1 MRRAAPGS
9 PLPRLAR
16 FASRPRRPAPSPRRP
31 PPRLPAAAPDGPVG
45 ARVQAYDVV
54 LYDDDDPDPH
64 PRPDPHPDPSASP
77 TTFALGHVAAVV
89 DDERCEVHPLD
100 EEEGNPGV
108 WLESHERPPTVVRL
122 ERVALIVDHDFAQR
136 MAPDRVSNPHGEHA
150 EDVWR
155 IATRDLPPNT
165 RRR

>member
-1 MRRAAPGS
+1 
-9 PLPRLAR
+9 
-16 FASRPRRPAPSPRRP
+16 
-31 PPRLPAAAPDGPVG
+31 
-45 ARVQAYDVV
+45 VQAYDVV
-54 LYDDDDPDPH
+54 LYDDD
-64 PRPDPHPDPSASP
+64 PDPHPDPSRPSASP
-77 TTFALGHVAAVV
+77 TFALGHVAAVV

-100 EEEGNPGV
+100 EEEDNPGV

-122 ERVALIVDHDFAQR
+122 ERVARVVDHDFAQR

>member
-54 LYDDDDPDPH
+54 LYDDDPDPH